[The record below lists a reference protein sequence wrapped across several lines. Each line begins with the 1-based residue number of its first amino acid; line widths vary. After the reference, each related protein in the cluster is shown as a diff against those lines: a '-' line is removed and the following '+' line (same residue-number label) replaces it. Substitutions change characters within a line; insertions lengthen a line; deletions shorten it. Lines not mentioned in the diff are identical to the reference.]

1 MTQIASIPTPPAK
14 PIHSADGPL
23 ARASAHPCNLP
34 ISPLIARTS
43 PSPESTGPTSGI
55 YRPGALAIN
64 TKIDRVS
71 APFSVRAESNASL
84 HTVSV
89 SGELDQSTA
98 PELRTA
104 LADALAEGADGGVLV
119 DLSDCRFIDST
130 GLSLLV
136 EAKRQLGDDERRF
149 GVCCPDADVRRLLEL
164 TGIDQAVGLFDTRDE
179 AVAAL
184 SNGAS

>member
-1 MTQIASIPTPPAK
+1 MT
-14 PIHSADGPL
+14 
-23 ARASAHPCNLP
+23 
-34 ISPLIARTS
+34 
-43 PSPESTGPTSGI
+43 
-55 YRPGALAIN
+55 
-64 TKIDRVS
+64 
-71 APFSVRAESNASL
+71 APFRVEAESNASL

-104 LADALAEGADGGVLV
+104 LTAILGAGDDGGVLI
-119 DLSDCRFIDST
+119 DLSDCGFIDST

-136 EAKRQLGDDERRF
+136 EAKRQLGDDQRGF

-184 SNGAS
+184 SNGAA